1 MKIKKRFKD
10 WRKLSKKERHEGSLG
25 WACGVRHDRN
35 RRLALKFARRALR
48 HILKDGV
55 KDRGMFGCGC
65 GFRAECYDRPTS
77 CLALGDC
84 TDNPAFCPLDLARS
98 LIRSLNFERVEV
110 VQ

>member
-1 MKIKKRFKD
+1 MKVKKLFKD

-55 KDRGMFGCGC
+55 KDRGMFGRGC

-77 CLALGDC
+77 CLALGNC
-84 TDNPAFCPLDLARS
+84 TDNPELCPLDLARS
-98 LIRSLNFERVEV
+98 LISSLNYERVEV

>member
-1 MKIKKRFKD
+1 MKIKKRFND

-48 HILKDGV
+48 HILKDGM
-55 KDRGMFGCGC
+55 KDCGMFGRGC

-98 LIRSLNFERVEV
+98 LISSLNFERVEV
-110 VQ
+110 EQ